1 MKKHD
6 ILFRLG
12 SFGKVPYG
20 QIIQGRT
27 WYLKDQNDDSYD
39 ACDIDKMKPIDFKP
53 FLKEHEAPVV
63 IVDVGSCRLS
73 RKAQNVEFIGGK
85 LMLLIT
91 RNEQLIDELNYDDSF
106 AQVINIPTV
115 IITKSLGDKIKEQL
129 SSGVSYTPTFNFNI
143 VIIRYYLGKI

>member
-6 ILFRLG
+6 LLFRLG

-20 QIIQGRT
+20 KKIQGRS
-27 WYLKDQNDDSYD
+27 WYLKDQNDDFYD
-39 ACDIDKMKPIDFKP
+39 ACEVEKMKPIDFKP
-53 FLKEHEAPVV
+53 YLKEHEAPVV
-63 IVDVGSCRLS
+63 LVDVGSCRLS

-85 LMLLIT
+85 LMLLVT

-106 AQVINIPTV
+106 AQVISIPTV

-129 SSGVSYTPTFNFNI
+129 SNGVSYTPTFDFNI
-143 VIIRYYLGKI
+143 VTIRYYLGKI